1 MRQGDTRRG
10 RLFVAL
16 AAIAWSTAGL
26 FQRELTVNL
35 GTQLAGRALFAMLGI
50 GVFIAA
56 TERGRSLAAFRAIG
70 RPGLAMAALMAVSSG
85 SFIAALNYT
94 SVANVLFLQG
104 LAPVLAAV
112 LGMAIGERVE
122 RRTWIAMAV
131 AVTGVAVM
139 VGGPSRPSAARLR
152 ALAADVGLVRRHD
165 RDHPPPAPGLD
176 GAGDL
181 ALAGARLRVARRRSR
196 RPRRSAA
203 KDLALLAG
211 LGVTQIGLGLI
222 FLTIGARL
230 IPAAEVAL
238 ITLLEIVLGP
248 LVGLDRPGRAAERDD
263 ARRRRDRP
271 GRGRD
276 PDGRRAGRA
285 AGAAAV
291 EPQAQVR
298 GTADRAA
305 MPECRICG
313 ASCSHDELDA
323 SGCVNCKGSPDCARC
338 GHSRGK
344 HSGSYGN
351 GPKHVPC

>member
-1 MRQGDTRRG
+1 VGQGDTRRG

-16 AAIAWSTAGL
+16 AAVAWSTAGL

-50 GVFIAA
+50 GVFVAA
-56 TERGRSLAAFRAIG
+56 TERGRALAAFRAIG
-70 RPGLAMAALMAVSSG
+70 RPGLAIAALMAVSSG

-112 LGMAIGERVE
+112 LGMTIGERVE
-122 RRTWIAMAV
+122 RRTWLAMAV

-139 VGGPSRPSAARLR
+139 IGGPGRPSGLGFALSLLMSISFAGTIVITRHQRHVSMAPATWLSQALVFVCAAPF
-152 ALAADVGLVRRHD
+152 ASASEVGW
-165 RDHPPPAPGLD
+165 
-176 GAGDL
+176 
-181 ALAGARLRVARRRSR
+181 
-196 RPRRSAA
+196 

-248 LVGLDRPGRAAERDD
+248 LWVWIALGEQPSATTLVGGGIVL
-263 ARRRRDRP
+263 
-271 GRGRD
+271 
-276 PDGRRAGRA
+276 
-285 AGAAAV
+285 AAV
-291 EPQAQVR
+291 VIQTVGEP
-298 GTADRAA
+298 
-305 MPECRICG
+305 
-313 ASCSHDELDA
+313 DE
-323 SGCVNCKGSPDCARC
+323 P
-338 GHSRGK
+338 
-344 HSGSYGN
+344 
-351 GPKHVPC
+351 PVPPP